1 MHNIWEF
8 FLQTLDASLLCAGLL
23 LLKRLFLDK
32 LSPRWQYGIWSL
44 LALRLLI
51 PVGLFGTYLVPSLAV
66 TLEWGKAMAEKHL
79 TSAYSAPY
87 LPLHITAPLPILQG
101 MPVSATDWL
110 FALYAAGVC
119 FFLLRTLFGYV
130 RLRLLL
136 QNGTEPDEAQQS
148 VLEHVCSLYHLSSC
162 RMVAVPNLPSSFVCG
177 MLSPVLVVPSGEVL
191 DEKVLL
197 HELLHKRSFDPL
209 QSVFWSVLRAL
220 HWCNPLLLYAIRR
233 IGNDMESLCDQRVL
247 ELLEGEDRRDYGRI
261 LLSMTNERYPRAPG
275 TSSLSNGGTNIARRI
290 EAIVRFQTYPKGMAL
305 VSVCIVVLLLSASTI
320 GIHPAEFTKTSFRT
334 PPKPDSATWHQQM
347 ASARIRRCS
356 TMAGAVDTFAKAILL
371 QNPVYLAAVT
381 PHVEQ
386 ERWMEQWEQGVFT
399 LSLPAL
405 PLSSHDTQYSLYNL
419 HSLADTGNYEGLL
432 VFQLEQ
438 LGNDGTS
445 QTTLC
450 TLPIRLKNQHGWT
463 VQAQGVFQ
471 TIPPSPTQ
479 ANDGNIALLP
489 SMTYLA
495 KGASGSIRLQE
506 QLICNVNNQS
516 PSSSQFGTM
525 FVTSPSF
532 DPIPKPD
539 ADFERTWYNTSF
551 TYTFTG
557 SEEERAAIHSV
568 GFCYAPIFSNEE
580 IPDFSGNGQLMSGN
594 ISSNSSTG
602 TGSIHEV
609 LYEDKTWDG
618 ILTNGGGGTT
628 LDWKRLD
635 KDLPLGYAVQIY
647 FNGEPREVIKLLREV
662 PS

>member
-44 LALRLLI
+44 FALRLLI

-66 TLEWGKAMAEKHL
+66 SLEWGKALVEKHL

-101 MPVSATDWL
+101 TPVSATDWL
-110 FALYAAGVC
+110 FVLYAAGAC

-136 QNGTEPDEAQQS
+136 GSGTEADEAQQA
-148 VLEHVCSLYHLSSC
+148 VLTRVCSFYHLSSC
-162 RMVAVPNLPSSFVCG
+162 RMIAVPHLPSAFVCG

-197 HELLHKRSFDPL
+197 HELLHKRYYDPL
-209 QSVFWSVLRAL
+209 QSICWSVLRAL
-220 HWCNPLLLYAIRR
+220 HWCNPLLLYAFRR

-247 ELLEGEDRRDYGRI
+247 ERLEGEERRDYGHI

-275 TSSLSNGGTNIARRI
+275 TSSLSNGGNNIARRI

-305 VSVCIVVLLLSASTI
+305 VSLCIVVLLLSASTV
-320 GIHPAEFTKTSFRT
+320 GLRPAEFTKTSFN
-334 PPKPDSATWHQQM
+334 PPEPDSATWQQQM

-356 TMAGAVDTFAKAILL
+356 TMAGAVDTFAKAILV
-371 QNPVYLAAVT
+371 QNSVYLAAVT
-381 PHVEQ
+381 PYAAQ
-386 ERWMEQWEQGVFT
+386 ERWMKQWEQGVFA

-405 PLSSHDTQYSLYNL
+405 PLSSQTQYSLYNL
-419 HSLADTGNYEGLL
+419 HPLEHGDYEGLL
-432 VFQLEQ
+432 VFQLEHV
-438 LGNDGTS
+438 GYDSTI

-450 TLPIRLKNQHGWT
+450 TLPIQVRNEHGWT
-463 VQAQGVFQ
+463 VQAQGEFN
-471 TIPPSPTQ
+471 TIPSSATQ
-479 ANDGNIALLP
+479 ASHGDMARLP
-489 SMTYLA
+489 SMTYVNQ
-495 KGASGSIRLQE
+495 GSSGSLCLQE
-506 QLICNVNNQS
+506 QLVSVINNQT
-516 PSSSQFGTM
+516 PPTSQFGAM
-525 FVTSPSF
+525 MGSSYGF

-539 ADFERTWYNTSF
+539 ADFERTWYNATF
-551 TYTFTG
+551 IYTYAG

-568 GFCYAPIFSNEE
+568 GFCYVPIFSNEE
-580 IPDFSGNGQLMSGN
+580 TPDFSAWEHHMSNNVSTYGNTFEGCINNWVG
-594 ISSNSSTG
+594 G
-602 TGSIHEV
+602 TM
-609 LYEDKTWDG
+609 WDG
-618 ILTNGGGGTT
+618 TLTGGGGTT
-628 LDWKRLD
+628 LDWNRLD

-647 FNGEPREVIKLLREV
+647 LNGEPREVIKVFREV

>member
-44 LALRLLI
+44 FSLRLLI

-66 TLEWGKAMAEKHL
+66 SLEWGKALVEKHL

-101 MPVSATDWL
+101 TPVSATDWL
-110 FALYAAGVC
+110 FVLYAAGVC

-136 QNGTEPDEAQQS
+136 GSGTEADEAQQA
-148 VLEHVCSLYHLSSC
+148 VLSRVCSFYHLSSC
-162 RMVAVPNLPSSFVCG
+162 RMIAVPHLPSAFVCG

-197 HELLHKRSFDPL
+197 HELLHKRYYDPL
-209 QSVFWSVLRAL
+209 QSICWSVFRAL
-220 HWCNPLLLYAIRR
+220 HWCNPLLLYAFRR

-247 ELLEGEDRRDYGRI
+247 ERLEGEERRDYGHI

-275 TSSLSNGGTNIARRI
+275 TSSLSNGGNNIARRI

-305 VSVCIVVLLLSASTI
+305 VSLCIVVLLLSASTV
-320 GIHPAEFTKTSFRT
+320 GLHPAEFTKTSFN
-334 PPKPDSATWHQQM
+334 PPEPDSATWQQQM
-347 ASARIRRCS
+347 AAARIRRCS
-356 TMAGAVDTFAKAILL
+356 TMAGAVDTFAKAILV

-381 PHVEQ
+381 PYAAQ
-386 ERWMEQWEQGVFT
+386 ERWMEQWEQGVFA

-405 PLSSHDTQYSLYNL
+405 PLSSQTQYSLYNL
-419 HSLADTGNYEGLL
+419 RPLEHGDYEGLL
-432 VFQLEQ
+432 VFQLEHV
-438 LGNDGTS
+438 GCDSTI

-450 TLPIRLKNQHGWT
+450 TLPIQVRNQHGWT
-463 VQAQGVFQ
+463 VQAQGEFNS
-471 TIPPSPTQ
+471 IPSSATQ
-479 ANDGNIALLP
+479 ASHGDMARLP
-489 SMTYLA
+489 SMTYVNQ
-495 KGASGSIRLQE
+495 GSSGSLCLQE
-506 QLICNVNNQS
+506 QLVSVINNQT
-516 PSSSQFGTM
+516 PPTSQFGAIM
-525 FVTSPSF
+525 GSSYGF

-539 ADFERTWYNTSF
+539 ADFERTWYNATF
-551 TYTFTG
+551 IYTYAG

-568 GFCYAPIFSNEE
+568 GFCYVPIFSNEE
-580 IPDFSGNGQLMSGN
+580 TPDFSAWEHHMSNNVSTYGNTFEGCINNWVG
-594 ISSNSSTG
+594 G
-602 TGSIHEV
+602 TM
-609 LYEDKTWDG
+609 WDG
-618 ILTNGGGGTT
+618 TLTGGGGTT
-628 LDWKRLD
+628 LDWNRLD

-647 FNGEPREVIKLLREV
+647 LNGEPREVIKVFREV